1 MKQRPRIDAWS
12 QRWSDDFA
20 ELGARL
26 RAVLG
31 EHALRIDHI
40 GSTSVEGLAAKD
52 VIDVQVT
59 VADLEIAGLE
69 EELGRAGLRLRTDI
83 VGDHRPPGADGPDA
97 DWQKRYADEGGGD
110 GGRPAHVHIRREGSA
125 NQRYALLFRDYLRAH
140 PHAAEGYER
149 AKRALAELAL
159 DTGTYADAKDPVCD
173 LVMIAAEEWAAATD
187 WEPGSSDA

>member
-1 MKQRPRIDAWS
+1 MERPRIEPWS
-12 QRWSDDFA
+12 ARWSDDFT

-59 VADLEIAGLE
+59 VADLDFAGLE
-69 EELGRAGLRLRTDI
+69 EKLVHAGFRLRTDI
-83 VGDHRPPGADGPDA
+83 VGDHRPPGADGPDVE
-97 DWQKRYADEGGGD
+97 WQKRYADESD
-110 GGRPAHVHIRREGSA
+110 GGRPAHVHIRREGNP

-140 PHAAEGYER
+140 PHASEGYER
-149 AKRALAELAL
+149 AKRALAKLAP